1 MTEVIAQVVREITG
15 AQQILLFGSRVNGTV
30 RSDSDYDV
38 LAVLADSVGQKE
50 RLRLASRCRRR
61 WSQS

>member
-1 MTEVIAQVVREITG
+1 MTEVIAQVVKEITG
-15 AQQILLFGSRVNGTV
+15 AQQILLFGSRVNGNV

-50 RLRLASRCRRR
+50 RLRLA
-61 WSQS
+61 